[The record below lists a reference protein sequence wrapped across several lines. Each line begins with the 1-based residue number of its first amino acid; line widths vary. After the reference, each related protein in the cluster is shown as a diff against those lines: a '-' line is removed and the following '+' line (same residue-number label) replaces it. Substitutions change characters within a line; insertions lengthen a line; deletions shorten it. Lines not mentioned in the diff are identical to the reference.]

1 MKKKTRRPLGKIT
14 WTGFWG
20 HLKTVLTHKWF
31 VFRYSCYLGI
41 PVRGLIHDLSK
52 FHPVEFWEGVR
63 YWTGTASPIAVCKG
77 LTGQSRAWLHHK
89 GRNRHHYEYWID
101 YLDDGG
107 VPQIMPFKYVVE
119 LLADYL
125 AAGRTYNGKS
135 FTLEGE
141 YKWWQRKLE
150 YDNPKMHPVT
160 REFVGWVLKDFAELP
175 LALESFWAHKKEYK
189 RRYELIVKNY
199 YDSKGSE

>member
-1 MKKKTRRPLGKIT
+1 MKKKTRRSLGEIT

-41 PVRGLIHDLSK
+41 PWRGLIHDLSK

-89 GRNRHHYEYWID
+89 GRNPHHYEYWVD

-107 VPQIMPFKYVVE
+107 VPQRMPFKYIVE

-125 AAGRTYNGKS
+125 AAGRTYNGKD

-141 YKWWQRKLE
+141 YKWWQQKLK
-150 YDNPKMHPVT
+150 YDKPKMHPAVK
-160 REFVGWVLKDFAELP
+160 EFVSWILCMFS
-175 LALESFWAHKKEYK
+175 ESPETLTYFRKYKKQYEVRYK
-189 RRYELIVKNY
+189 EISAKHYGEQ
-199 YDSKGSE
+199 